1 MKWLRRILASPKT
14 LEDGAHSS
22 CDRPDRLCEPEFEP
36 DEGARQP
43 ILGVYG
49 HTLMEIVVVM
59 AIVAILAGSAYPSY
73 HRTVLKGH
81 RMDATSTLLRIQLAQ
96 ARYRTEHS
104 AYANRLDDL
113 GWTTPA
119 KSEQGY
125 YQFTLDAGV
134 NPAYGFRAIATPI
147 PDSDQAQDRCSRF
160 VVDAGGPDRITSSAS
175 ECWD

>member
-1 MKWLRRILASPKT
+1 MSWLRKILAPPKA
-14 LEDGAHSS
+14 LEDSVHSPS
-22 CDRPDRLCEPEFEP
+22 DRLDRRYEPELGE
-36 DEGARQP
+36 DVARRP

-81 RMDATSTLLRIQLAQ
+81 RIDATTSLLRIQLAQ

-104 AYANRLDDL
+104 AYAGSLDDL
-113 GWTTPA
+113 GWSTPA
-119 KSEQGY
+119 LSDRGY
-125 YQFTLDAGV
+125 YRIALDTGV
-134 NPAYGFRAIATPI
+134 NPAYGFRAIATPV
-147 PDSDQAQDRCSRF
+147 PGSDQARDSCGRF